1 MKEKRFMRRMEE
13 ERKVTEMKLEMK
25 KMEEKKDI

>member
-1 MKEKRFMRRMEE
+1 MKEKRFMIRMEE